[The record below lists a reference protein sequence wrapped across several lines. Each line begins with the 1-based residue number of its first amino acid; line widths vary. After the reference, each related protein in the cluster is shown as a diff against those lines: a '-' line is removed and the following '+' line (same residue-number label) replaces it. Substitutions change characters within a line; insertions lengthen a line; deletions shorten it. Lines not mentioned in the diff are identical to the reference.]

1 MQRIFYIA
9 NLFGINVENDYV
21 KLDIK
26 EVIDSFNFDDFRR
39 FAKEKI
45 NSHEL
50 EFKNPMQK
58 LQSVAH
64 SFKIRHT
71 EDKSDVIESYCKG
84 LIEKCRNT
92 AIIAYNSLPE
102 NLSYYEFVNKAKYSM
117 FLNSENNQSLFN
129 DKEIKLLDA
138 VGGCRR
144 WLNDYDD
151 NKLLEDMIKNVYK
164 FKRENENNLIS
175 APKFQIGQKI

>member
-1 MQRIFYIA
+1 MNLENLLKIIA
-9 NLFGINVENDYV
+9 SNYNLQAYLITTAKVMIEQSHIQDYENLFHNILKSDKFDFLS
-21 KLDIK
+21 KLQDA
-26 EVIDSFNFDDFRR
+26 IDSTQEANNLLKNDFN
-39 FAKEKI
+39 
-45 NSHEL
+45 
-50 EFKNPMQK
+50 Q
-58 LQSVAH
+58 
-64 SFKIRHT
+64 
-71 EDKSDVIESYCKG
+71 IEVYCKG

-138 VGGCRR
+138 VGGCKR